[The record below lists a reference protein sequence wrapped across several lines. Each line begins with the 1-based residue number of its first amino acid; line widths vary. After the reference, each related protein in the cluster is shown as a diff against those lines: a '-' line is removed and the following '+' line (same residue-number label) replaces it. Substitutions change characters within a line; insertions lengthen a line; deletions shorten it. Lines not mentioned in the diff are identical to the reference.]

1 MPVNGG
7 DEGLG
12 RGGVAEE
19 SEAAEV
25 ESGEFEKPPI
35 RVAKDPGAP
44 TEQEVQ
50 EHYATHLP
58 YRSWCPVCV
67 KARGTEEPRKKATT
81 SNDKPIVSM
90 DCKELGEEI
99 EDDKIEMIVIKD
111 EKTGC
116 VSAHHCER
124 KGATD
129 TWAMDRVIDDI
140 ETFGHND
147 VILKTDGEPSMLQ
160 VQRHVKAK
168 RAGTT
173 IPMNPPA
180 YNPQSNG
187 AAERAVQ
194 EVTCQ
199 IRALKIGLQERI
211 KAKVGT
217 NWAIMQW
224 MIELAP
230 VLINRCLVGKD
241 GRTPYR
247 RLMGKD
253 SAKGIVELGE
263 RVLAKIARGRQS
275 GRKQSL
281 KTRWEDAVWVGI
293 AKRSNE
299 HIVVLEGGG
308 PAMRCRTIKRRPQD
322 CRWEANKVSEM
333 KATPRHPNPK
343 DEQDGDIKAKLD
355 VKVEV
360 KEIVPELRLPK
371 PETAE
376 PREAKRRNF
385 RITKKLLEKY
395 GYSAGCPGCEAALDG
410 RRAREHSDLCRSR
423 LEESMELDPED
434 ENRIRSRDQRAY
446 GGGDPERESP
456 PAPTAEAS
464 SGSAAAA
471 PDEERDQPG
480 DDQDRDQLRAAVTCF
495 TAMCRPR
502 RKEQQQ

>member
-1 MPVNGG
+1 MTAKPRARSRVRPIMPVNGG

-67 KARGTEEPRKKATT
+67 KARGKEEPHKKATT

-90 DCKELGEEI
+90 DYKELGEEI
-99 EDDKIEMIVIKD
+99 EEDDKIEMIVIKD

-187 AAERAVQ
+187 AAERACSAGSDVPDQGLEDWISRADQGEGRHELGHHAVDDRVGPSAHQPVLGRQRRPHPVQ
-194 EVTCQ
+194 EVDGQ
-199 IRALKIGLQERI
+199 RQREGYRGAWRKSSGQDSPRPPVRP
-211 KAKVGT
+211 KAV
-217 NWAIMQW
+217 
-224 MIELAP
+224 
-230 VLINRCLVGKD
+230 
-241 GRTPYR
+241 
-247 RLMGKD
+247 
-253 SAKGIVELGE
+253 
-263 RVLAKIARGRQS
+263 
-275 GRKQSL
+275 
-281 KTRWEDAVWVGI
+281 
-293 AKRSNE
+293 
-299 HIVVLEGGG
+299 
-308 PAMRCRTIKRRPQD
+308 PQD
-322 CRWEANKVSEM
+322 EM
-333 KATPRHPNPK
+333 
-343 DEQDGDIKAKLD
+343 G
-355 VKVEV
+355 
-360 KEIVPELRLPK
+360 
-371 PETAE
+371 
-376 PREAKRRNF
+376 
-385 RITKKLLEKY
+385 
-395 GYSAGCPGCEAALDG
+395 G
-410 RRAREHSDLCRSR
+410 RRVGRHR
-423 LEESMELDPED
+423 
-434 ENRIRSRDQRAY
+434 QKV
-446 GGGDPERESP
+446 
-456 PAPTAEAS
+456 
-464 SGSAAAA
+464 
-471 PDEERDQPG
+471 Q
-480 DDQDRDQLRAAVTCF
+480 
-495 TAMCRPR
+495 
-502 RKEQQQ
+502 